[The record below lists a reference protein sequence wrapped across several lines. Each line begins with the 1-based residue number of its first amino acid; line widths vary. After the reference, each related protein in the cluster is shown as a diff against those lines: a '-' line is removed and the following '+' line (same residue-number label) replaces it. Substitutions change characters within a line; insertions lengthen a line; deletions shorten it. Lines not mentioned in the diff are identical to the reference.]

1 MPTAVA
7 EMRQVASGD
16 PPRKLAEA
24 VHSEGAA
31 SESLSTEGIATAVPV
46 GHSRS
51 LEAWTTP
58 QRSLL
63 RKQRGR

>member
-1 MPTAVA
+1 MAVT

-16 PPRKLAEA
+16 PPRELAEA

-31 SESLSTEGIATAVPV
+31 GKSLSTEGIATAVPV

-51 LEAWTTP
+51 LEAWTTL
-58 QRSLL
+58 QRSLV
-63 RKQRGR
+63 RKQRDR